1 MKQNDWI
8 VANLNNPTFDVQ
20 DFKYISEMSLDNTQL
35 LPKEAYLKSNFIR
48 EHKIFKNQKG
58 EFSQD
63 LFDTFYK
70 EAANKFAQFST
81 ENMVDDYEYE
91 YDMFDARR
99 PVGGKIKNPNFQL
112 SSQINPEHITIGV
125 SGFNEVSSSGKS
137 RRESAQNSKIY
148 DQQSGTFLDV
158 SVNDLSLFN
167 NPIGYFKSL
176 FGDPIVYATYD
187 QDEIEIDP
195 VTGEEIKHLKGEW
208 KVNKDGEYYTE
219 RLNGRSL
226 IGKEVVSA
234 LDYLTPEDSGIN
246 KYDPFDSD
254 GLEKS
259 IGGTIAKNVAAVLP
273 MFNPY
278 IRAIYSGLLVA
289 RELSKSLPMLYG
301 MVTGLTGQEKTESTL
316 ANTLAAYGQKFTGST
331 SDYAQQNTF
340 SFENFGNL
348 LSEVALQWGQQ
359 KAIANTFSKLTGGG
373 KRAVETAHAKA
384 LGEYQDKVSGAIKDL
399 YSGKL
404 SPEKLVQY
412 TGMSSLDPK
421 AIKTLISSGDWE
433 KTAFGK
439 AALNKY
445 MPAAQKLLESRMRTG
460 QDLSLV
466 YMAIISN
473 TDVYQSVLEKGGT
486 PFEAAAIALGST
498 IGMFSVDKYLGLGEM
513 FFNDEPARKA
523 IREAA
528 RHNAE
533 LLMSQTGIQQAIST
547 TTKKGVVGLIQ
558 KGVNVGKKAVKDYRG
573 KIKDRSLGFIGKSLG
588 EGLEEVSEELVSD
601 MSKSLG
607 ELAGKMGYFSQSD
620 YGAWDN
626 AFDRYMM
633 SFLGGAAGGGL
644 FYGVELVQNRNQ
656 QSKETQN
663 DIMYLLRQGKKQ
675 EIISELNKLKVKGK
689 LGSTNLSY
697 KTTKDDNGNL
707 VYLTADEDS
716 PSQSDY
722 IYNTLV
728 KTIDQLDLILNQN
741 DLKINENDLFDKM
754 VQGEYRATALSDF
767 LKGDKESV
775 KEISYITRY
784 QEDFQNLL
792 NKIANKESEI
802 QELIN
807 TTPDPSKRGTDF
819 DEKLNKLKQEKQDL
833 LQEKDFLFGEGS
845 LGYVQK
851 MLFAMDTQLSGN
863 FTSLNLNQFVRAL
876 TGKSTDEL
884 TPEEKSSYKSL
895 WESQDKKQNLDT
907 AFKVFLEMQKNLSP
921 ELIQL
926 QGMDFSQLLQQFQ
939 EIHDLDPF
947 SKYLNYDSKLDEESD
962 EEYSYR
968 NRKKEGESDEQFTI
982 RRRDREAKIKKY
994 NEDHLMEWINNFSYS
1009 PVDRSSF
1016 RRLQARLGVL
1026 RKTVEEQLIESL
1038 QIPNNVELQHE
1049 LWNIL
1054 KTTGVAWDKR
1064 DELRRQ
1070 VREAVD
1076 KAVKNNVKNQ
1086 YEAQW
1091 NADQWEIVKNHLQEL
1106 SQLDEDTKVGLGID
1120 YDYNYDEN
1128 LPLTLKDL
1136 YTYIESKINL
1146 ENNKRQMELQ
1156 NNEDLSQEE
1165 IERLSK
1171 DYTINDLIEELQT
1184 NYLFPWVFDQSPLGT
1199 TNNSII
1205 DFYNRVKSGIASL
1218 ESDESNTAVEVN
1230 DYFIDQIIA
1239 TSSQESFDNVM
1250 NTIENEVIQN
1260 IDSNEDL
1267 RALTNLEYTSFVG
1280 NPIMPVLQKISRKLR
1295 GSEVNIESFLEDIYQ
1310 QFKEGQSGRDFQLTD
1325 QQMQQ
1330 LEDFKQDLQMA
1341 KAFFYAASAQTSY
1354 ETPIGHNKQVN
1365 QYVEN
1370 HRTVFGNTD
1379 LLPEIDSDTANFLI
1393 NESDSYIKEIDQ
1405 WIQRSQANTADKVKK
1420 FIEAD
1425 LALNTSKL
1433 EFIKVNRGA
1442 FKINP
1447 ALDLLDGYEDLVLDN
1462 SLTSVVKV
1470 GELLHRNYKKAVQA
1484 GEKLEDIL
1492 DAILPK
1498 IVNLDSLKSQLTA
1511 KLDEALQYS
1520 KLTDYDK
1527 VVMLISN
1534 FAVSESDFYRK
1545 LKDFI
1550 NNNQGIAPLSIQEYA
1565 SKVTQAQQQ
1574 DPELIN
1580 KVLQYLRTK
1589 LKLENVP
1596 ILENTTVVT
1605 GVGGS
1610 GKTQAV
1616 AKLSV
1621 GDNVW
1626 YSGPTKSQIDN
1637 LAEALPKGRGISKE
1651 ELFELILGRA
1661 EASEFLNSVQWNQE
1675 KGRWEDSTNGKYY
1688 TKTKDIVG
1696 DTTVKLKDSVK
1707 VNKINNAPKQLI
1719 IDEAT
1724 HFSTAELQVISK
1736 FAKENGIQVIL
1747 LGDPNQNGYNKIG
1760 LMQNLNRESIIAW
1773 RTPKLFISLR
1783 DNNIQKIHNLSSV
1796 IDIIDKLSTTST
1808 VAQLEETTK
1817 SILDQDLPKLVFKY
1831 YDGSEFFG
1839 ERITESISDDIISK
1853 LDGDIGFIGN
1863 ETSPVY
1869 QQLKNAG
1876 KDVTLIDPISVQGR
1890 EFTYTVVDKQWDI
1903 NIDPSNIGKT
1913 GVQLYIF
1920 MKDLYTMISRSRK
1933 GTILI
1938 DNGLSKIVKNLQDEF
1953 TGESS
1958 SIKQAINE
1966 FRQKRLSQIDEAL
1979 SQVAKLF
1986 EENKATQT
1994 TQQGESG
2001 DYGNPPPNTGE
2012 NSGNIGKSGDQ
2023 GNPPSLLPG
2032 TEDDSD
2038 DAGETDIILGTNVKV
2053 DQLEEEKSPAVE
2065 HDEERQQETEAAQQ
2079 EEQES
2084 TFQLDTPV
2092 RVYSNVSYSG
2102 IDTHKDV
2109 WTNEEDSRSDLG
2121 IFLRKGE
2128 SISEGVGKYKLVEKL
2143 IQLKAVFNYGPNYY
2157 DRLPLSIKRLIPKD
2171 ALEQAEY
2178 YISVEDES
2186 PNNTLVGL
2194 TSLDSDKRTIN
2205 GKVITLKAKIRVGKD
2220 VTGDQDIE
2228 YTLTLGGLANPER
2241 WEAEES
2247 NIRESIQKRIDAK
2260 DPDSASLQE
2269 YLDNLSNYIL
2279 QYKNRIAEIS
2289 KTNQEFR
2296 ISTPKFSGM
2305 TTLIRT
2311 DNLRLEDINSRFSPY
2326 DENSAY
2332 SVKSRIYEIVDDI
2345 PGIDPSLKGKPVMY
2359 VSSNILLNPDE
2370 LESMYTAQK
2379 NNPSLVPQVRM
2390 VVLDTVGVSF
2400 KSLYQKKYK
2409 DIYEVSQGG
2418 VLYTNPF
2425 DAEPMAVRMYISMW
2439 NFRSNL
2445 KKFLQIY
2452 EEWQNRVSL
2461 SQDQIEQLC
2470 ELDRQEYLRI
2480 KGDEKYLDEQKY
2492 RSQVSAEVRNK
2503 VKVIWDFND
2512 SLAESVREFRLG
2524 YSRSNGAYIRKLTN
2538 LAKGELYENTQNVL
2552 GIYINPSMARQY
2564 DRILDALFDNI
2575 INKVIPSDQNP
2586 MQYITTKLANQKG
2599 WFEEIDRTRQISIKM
2614 VDDSGQELGVSLNVP
2629 KENSLSSLPS
2639 ILIETAKY
2647 LSIRGLNP
2655 ESFDTYLAESED
2667 PRYSIKFGDDSLNW
2681 KSLADELDEGQFETD
2696 QDIIFEYGQ
2705 FPPGVQPLITERSS
2719 TGEILSRKGIIDKR
2733 IDNLFSLMFHGVV
2746 STSRENDFTRDDI
2759 RATDA
2764 SFKYGFFADPILVK
2778 NDGTEK
2784 VNAPV
2789 ITNRKLFRANV
2800 VPGLPLI
2807 TVSLQEYKESQS
2819 QEVNQPSSES
2829 QSYDKSLEQIKTS
2842 SLATLSNSGINISEK
2857 ALSKVQT
2864 LQELFNLVN
2873 QNIQAKFKQYF
2884 DGQELAPL
2892 STLLT
2897 GVRIDD
2903 NKLVFSYFTQS
2914 DWLEGHTIEKQ
2925 EWKGKAM
2932 IITLDNG
2939 KQYSLQILMGNLQY
2953 REISEPNAEGRTV
2966 GEVISQIHEA
2976 IEVLK
2981 DGIEASELQEI
2992 EAVIQEAFKG
3002 NTEGTTASEKLI
3014 QRAINQV
3021 QNKLKDFE
3029 DEGDSEWTSTLNKAL
3044 TNLKNINCI
3053 L

>member
-112 SSQINPEHITIGV
+112 SSQIYPEHITIGV

-1295 GSEVNIESFLEDIYQ
+1295 GSEANIESFLEDIYQ

-2599 WFEEIDRTRQISIKM
+2599 WFKEIDRTRQISIKM

-2829 QSYDKSLEQIKTS
+2829 QSYDKSLEQI
-2842 SLATLSNSGINISEK
+2842 
-2857 ALSKVQT
+2857 
-2864 LQELFNLVN
+2864 
-2873 QNIQAKFKQYF
+2873 
-2884 DGQELAPL
+2884 
-2892 STLLT
+2892 
-2897 GVRIDD
+2897 
-2903 NKLVFSYFTQS
+2903 
-2914 DWLEGHTIEKQ
+2914 
-2925 EWKGKAM
+2925 
-2932 IITLDNG
+2932 
-2939 KQYSLQILMGNLQY
+2939 
-2953 REISEPNAEGRTV
+2953 
-2966 GEVISQIHEA
+2966 
-2976 IEVLK
+2976 
-2981 DGIEASELQEI
+2981 
-2992 EAVIQEAFKG
+2992 
-3002 NTEGTTASEKLI
+3002 
-3014 QRAINQV
+3014 
-3021 QNKLKDFE
+3021 
-3029 DEGDSEWTSTLNKAL
+3029 
-3044 TNLKNINCI
+3044 
-3053 L
+3053 